1 MLAQDIR
8 YGLRVLIKGRAFTLV
23 ALLTLAIGIGA
34 NTAIF
39 SVLDSTVLR
48 PLPYPQ
54 PQNLVMVWDS
64 FNSKQSVISA
74 ADFLAYR
81 DQHEI
86 FNGQA
91 AAFEPYDYD
100 LLGGGDPER
109 ISGYRVSANLF
120 DVLGVKTLMGRT
132 FMPDEEQ
139 QGEERVVLLGY
150 GLWQRRFGSDPNI
163 LGKLLTI
170 NEEQHRVVGVMPPGF
185 AFPPPLPFGNKTFF
199 QTADM
204 WSPLR
209 VKELN
214 SQDHRLFA
222 IARLKTG
229 ITPQKATIQLSA
241 IASSPELDHPKNAS
255 IAIASLEKQAVEHI
269 RPTLLILLGVCGMV
283 LLISCANIANLLLAR
298 TISREKEIALRTAV
312 GAKRSDIFRQLLVE
326 SLLLSLTGG
335 IIGSLLSLWGVNLLW
350 TMVPEEVRY
359 FGQAMINLRV
369 LGFVLVTSV
378 VTAFIF
384 GIIPALQLAR
394 PQLTETLK
402 EGRAGG
408 TSLNR
413 RRWRS
418 FLIVTEVGLALTLLT
433 GAGLLIRSFNRLTNT
448 NLGFDPQNVLTMKIS
463 LPSTRYPEVSEQM
476 VFWNQLLG
484 NIEHLAGVHHAG
496 AIEQLPISGGRLRT
510 KVLVEGYPE
519 PANPAE
525 IPQVEWYTVTP
536 NYFPAMAIP
545 LLRGR
550 LFDTSDGKDSPY
562 VVIISEAMANKYWPG
577 QDPVGKRIRLQKFAR
592 KANMD
597 WGSWVSIVGVV
608 SDAKRKAED
617 APAPTIYTN
626 LPQNPSPEMT
636 LAIRTVSDPVSIAA
650 AASQEVWRLDQN
662 LVVTQVRPMTE
673 IVSASATQPRF
684 RTSLLTILA
693 IVSLLLAAIGVYGT
707 ISYSVSQRTHEMG
720 IRLALGAQQ
729 FDIFKLI
736 IGESLKLASLGVII
750 GAIASYLLSRVLS
763 KFLFGVSAT
772 DPVTYLTVS
781 LLIILA
787 VFVASF
793 IPARRAAKL
802 NSMAALLHE

>member
-1 MLAQDIR
+1 
-8 YGLRVLIKGRAFTLV
+8 
-23 ALLTLAIGIGA
+23 
-34 NTAIF
+34 
-39 SVLDSTVLR
+39 
-48 PLPYPQ
+48 
-54 PQNLVMVWDS
+54 
-64 FNSKQSVISA
+64 
-74 ADFLAYR
+74 
-81 DQHEI
+81 
-86 FNGQA
+86 
-91 AAFEPYDYD
+91 
-100 LLGGGDPER
+100 
-109 ISGYRVSANLF
+109 
-120 DVLGVKTLMGRT
+120 
-132 FMPDEEQ
+132 
-139 QGEERVVLLGY
+139 
-150 GLWQRRFGSDPNI
+150 
-163 LGKLLTI
+163 
-170 NEEQHRVVGVMPPGF
+170 
-185 AFPPPLPFGNKTFF
+185 
-199 QTADM
+199 
-204 WSPLR
+204 
-209 VKELN
+209 
-214 SQDHRLFA
+214 
-222 IARLKTG
+222 
-229 ITPQKATIQLSA
+229 
-241 IASSPELDHPKNAS
+241 
-255 IAIASLEKQAVEHI
+255 
-269 RPTLLILLGVCGMV
+269 
-283 LLISCANIANLLLAR
+283 
-298 TISREKEIALRTAV
+298 
-312 GAKRSDIFRQLLVE
+312 
-326 SLLLSLTGG
+326 LLSLTGG